1 MGLIY
6 LNPKILAEVRARRV
20 AQIADLTSI
29 RKLFYNYLYVTFVK
43 DAKLT

>member
-20 AQIADLTSI
+20 AQIADFTNIS
-29 RKLFYNYLYVTFVK
+29 KFNM
-43 DAKLT
+43 